1 MMVTI
6 IVGVCVCWVLWVVIV
21 LALPPS
27 YQWLTD
33 EDVNSGNYEGWL
45 RVEIVKVSLREARN
59 GRDFI
64 TVVYHSL
71 DENFAN
77 RKKRWKVL
85 HNYFGIG
92 VENNRMAI
100 SLGEAVGF
108 GHLNH
113 DNIGRLIGK
122 QLEIRVGIV
131 YRQGQNFVDAINHQ
145 GLSGVVSVE
154 LMEGVTLEVKAG

>member
-1 MMVTI
+1 MVFI
-6 IVGVCVCWVLWVVIV
+6 VIVGVVVCWILWVVIV

-59 GRDFI
+59 GTDFI

-71 DENFAN
+71 DEDFAN
-77 RKKRWKVL
+77 RKKRWKVS
-85 HNYFGIG
+85 HNYFDIG
-92 VENNRMAI
+92 AGKNRMTT

-108 GHLNH
+108 GYLNH

-122 QLEIRVGIV
+122 QLEIRVGVV
-131 YRQGQNFVDAINHQ
+131 YRRGQNFVDAINHQ
-145 GLSGVVSVE
+145 GLSGVVSVQ